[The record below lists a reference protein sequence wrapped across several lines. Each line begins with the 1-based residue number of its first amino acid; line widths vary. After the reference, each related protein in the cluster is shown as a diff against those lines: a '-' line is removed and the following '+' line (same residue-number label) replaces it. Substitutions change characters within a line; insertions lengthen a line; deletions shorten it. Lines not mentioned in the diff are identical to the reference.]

1 MLDPDFVIG
10 GGGIAGFD
18 KREVK
23 MNSQT
28 GDIFQAFDEKTMRA
42 NFGVP
47 LTVKESLELRAEPDT
62 QVRLRRYK
70 QAHADDRCEKC
81 ALNLRQHTL
90 REYQYCQY
98 VLAGGDLKS
107 TET

>member
-1 MLDPDFVIG
+1 
-10 GGGIAGFD
+10 
-18 KREVK
+18 

-28 GDIFQAFDEKTMRA
+28 GDIFQVFDGKTMRA

-47 LTVKESLELRAEPDT
+47 LTVKESVELKALPDT

-70 QAHADDRCEKC
+70 RMHADDKCRKC
-81 ALNLRQHTL
+81 ALTLRQHTL
-90 REYQYCQY
+90 KEYQYCEY

-107 TET
+107 R